1 MADQPRRSDQSS
13 CASLHAIDRRFN
25 VFMLDL
31 ADSKGRKSPMLF
43 VAVWLNMPL
52 IARQYTL
59 NLRTMLVAKDTFEC
73 GYLFVTTYP
82 QDICLSRRFVH
93 PSCADGRDN

>member
-1 MADQPRRSDQSS
+1 MADQPGCRNQRPG
-13 CASLHAIDRRFN
+13 AGLHAIDRRFN

-59 NLRTMLVAKDTFEC
+59 NLRTMLVTKDTFEC
-73 GYLFVTTYP
+73 CYLFVTTYP
-82 QDICLSRRFVH
+82 QDIRLSRLSVH
-93 PSCADGRDN
+93 PSCADGVD